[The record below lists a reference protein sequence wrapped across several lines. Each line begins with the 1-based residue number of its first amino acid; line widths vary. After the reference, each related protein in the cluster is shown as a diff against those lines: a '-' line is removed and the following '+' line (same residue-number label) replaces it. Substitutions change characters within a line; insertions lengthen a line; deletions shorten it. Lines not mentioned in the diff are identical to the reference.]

1 MHGLQNIK
9 RIYIQW
15 VTVQQLL
22 FGMVMLS
29 AKQHSVF
36 GTQSREL
43 NEYEGVSVCLQRT
56 ACWIKPTEIA
66 WPEPRNRNIT
76 NPPFHDIYKLSQTI
90 FDYYSILYLLSET
103 SVKVNQKKE
112 TARKRARVWDE
123 TVCFSEG
130 TWYRTELKC
139 CQVRFEPHTL
149 HGRTPERDNTAI
161 LSLLRTKLSH
171 GDKATTEGS
180 RRRLP
185 PESHCD
191 WLLHFPAKY
200 EIHDNGND
208 DKYVKL
214 VLQDAG
220 LIPRCSN

>member
-123 TVCFSEG
+123 TVGFSEG
-130 TWYRTELKC
+130 TWYGTELKC
-139 CQVRFEPHTL
+139 CQVRFEPHTAWQNS
-149 HGRTPERDNTAI
+149 RTWQHCNTLTAPNKVIARRQSDNW
-161 LSLLRTKLSH
+161 
-171 GDKATTEGS
+171 
-180 RRRLP
+180 RLP
-185 PESHCD
+185 KKAAPRVPL
-191 WLLHFPAKY
+191 WLVVAFPSQVWDSWQW
-200 EIHDNGND
+200 EWW
-208 DKYVKL
+208 
-214 VLQDAG
+214 
-220 LIPRCSN
+220 

>member
-15 VTVQQLL
+15 VTVQQRL

-36 GTQSREL
+36 GTQSREF

-56 ACWIKPTEIA
+56 ACWIKPTAIA
-66 WPEPRNRNIT
+66 WPEPRNLNIT
-76 NPPFHDIYKLSQTI
+76 NVPFHDIHQLSQTI
-90 FDYYSILYLLSET
+90 FDYYVILHLLTWNVGKSQ
-103 SVKVNQKKE
+103 SKKKKN
-112 TARKRARVWDE
+112 ARKRASVWDE
-123 TVCFSEG
+123 TVCFSVG
-130 TWYRTELKC
+130 TWYGTELKC
-139 CQVRFEPHTL
+139 CQVPFKPHIL

-161 LSLLRTKLSH
+161 LSLLGTKLTH

-185 PESHCD
+185 PKPHCD
-191 WLLHFPAKY
+191 WLLHFPSKY
-200 EIHDNGND
+200 KMQ
-208 DKYVKL
+208 DKW
-214 VLQDAG
+214 QWW
-220 LIPRCSN
+220 